1 MSGFRTDPVEL
12 FAAQARV
19 ADAASNGWA
28 ELSRLQSSAA
38 DVLGRTWRGRA
49 AGALQAGFDEWLA
62 GVRTMLAGLDELAAA
77 IGSAAAAYE
86 VSEQDSTTGF
96 HRIAS

>member
-12 FAAQARV
+12 FVAQARV
-19 ADAASNGWA
+19 ADAASSGWTS
-28 ELSRLQSSAA
+28 LSRLSASVE
-38 DVLGRTWRGRA
+38 DVLGRSWRGRA
-49 AGALQAGFDEWLA
+49 AGGVEAGFDDWVA

-77 IGSAAAAYE
+77 LGTAGAAYA
-86 VSEQDSTTGF
+86 VSEQDSNAGF